1 LIIASYYQLDVYF
14 KISAM
19 RIEILIQDFQRNA
32 V

>member
-1 LIIASYYQLDVYF
+1 
-14 KISAM
+14 M